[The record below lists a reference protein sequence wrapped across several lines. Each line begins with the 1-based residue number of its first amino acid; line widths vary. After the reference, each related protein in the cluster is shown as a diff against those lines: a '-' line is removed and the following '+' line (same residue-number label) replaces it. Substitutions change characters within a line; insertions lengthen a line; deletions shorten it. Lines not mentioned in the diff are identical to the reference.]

1 MFNAVFYHLQ
11 LLNLMIDGRE
21 LFAQRSDRIFNPKT
35 FHVCFNLIEGKADS
49 FHDANRIQIVK
60 LAGTVIAGNRYQDQ
74 YMQDGKVRFYRRKS
88 KSGEKCFAVWKVHRW
103 KINFSYKPLDLIVTI

>member
-60 LAGTVIAGNRYQDQ
+60 LAGTVIAVTVIRISIC
-74 YMQDGKVRFYRRKS
+74 RTEKS
-88 KSGEKCFAVWKVHRW
+88 DF
-103 KINFSYKPLDLIVTI
+103 IVEAAQIDTPYDCHL

>member
-11 LLNLMIDGRE
+11 LLNLMIDGRK

-35 FHVCFNLIEGKADS
+35 FHLCFNLIEGKADS

-60 LAGTVIAGNRYQDQ
+60 LAGTVIAVTVIRISICRTEKSDFIVENQSLARNVLQFGKFT
-74 YMQDGKVRFYRRKS
+74 DGK
-88 KSGEKCFAVWKVHRW
+88 
-103 KINFSYKPLDLIVTI
+103 